1 MIRCICPE
9 CGREWSVPVDATSH
23 DNALFSC
30 YRCNG
35 KRESANNE
43 TIEQRLTLSDQQPEP
58 DNSPTTTKCRNCGVA
73 MTVPSDHA
81 DRVLCQQCDPD
92 IVTLLESVPE
102 TWTERQK
109 KQYESYLANPMD

>member
-1 MIRCICPE
+1 
-9 CGREWSVPVDATSH
+9 
-23 DNALFSC
+23 
-30 YRCNG
+30 
-35 KRESANNE
+35 
-43 TIEQRLTLSDQQPEP
+43 
-58 DNSPTTTKCRNCGVA
+58 